1 MKFLRYL
8 VRTAFWVAA
17 AGFFALFLLEFAR
30 SAALDSSWLVVQLRR
45 LGNPFVRQMGSWL
58 GIAAGTGLAK
68 YLPLVVA
75 AVTLGLQVAV
85 DTVLFRI
92 SIALT
97 PAPKPRR
104 LSPPPAPV
112 AQPQRLT
119 QAAPPEPPPPPPR
132 ATVASRPTPQSSQ
145 VRVQPAPRTSGPAPP
160 PVSRVVEEP
169 VRSGI
174 GLGGTSSGLSTLVG
188 APEIDA
194 GLPNRIGRYELLE
207 ELGRGAMGA
216 VFKARDPNL
225 GRAVAVKVILT
236 ANLTPQALTEYKKRF
251 YREAEAAGRM
261 THPGVVTIH
270 DMGEDPASGQ
280 PYLVM
285 EYIEGVPLDNLIE
298 EAPAGLPLAQVLDLG
313 AQVARA
319 LDYAHQRGV
328 VHRDI
333 KPANILVTKDGRAK
347 IADFGIAKLEGA
359 QLTQTGQLVGTPAFM
374 SPEQFSGGGV
384 DARSDIFS
392 LGAVLYESLTGKMPF
407 PGETVTEIIYKV
419 VQATPA
425 PVRQHNPQLPAEVDV
440 VLSRCLAK
448 DPAQRYQRAQA
459 LAADLDNLKAGRP
472 LAG

>member
-1 MKFLRYL
+1 MRFLRYL
-8 VRTAFWVAA
+8 VRSVFWLAA
-17 AGFFALFLLEFAR
+17 AGFFALFILEFAR
-30 SAALDSSWLVVQLRR
+30 SAALDSSALVVLLRR
-45 LGNPFVRQMGSWL
+45 LGNPIVRQVGSWL
-58 GIAAGTGLAK
+58 GIGAGTGLAK

-75 AVTLGLQVAV
+75 LATLGVQVAI
-85 DTVLFRI
+85 DTVLLKI
-92 SIALT
+92 SIAMAL
-97 PAPKPRR
+97 APKPRR
-104 LSPPPAPV
+104 PALAPAAAPPAPPPHFTQTVHPPPPASSP
-112 AQPQRLT
+112 A
-119 QAAPPEPPPPPPR
+119 
-132 ATVASRPTPQSSQ
+132 ATVTSRPSPQSSQ
-145 VRVQPAPRTSGPAPP
+145 VRVQAAPP
-160 PVSRVVEEP
+160 PSRVVEEP

-174 GLGGTSSGLSTLVG
+174 GLGATSSGLSTLVG

-194 GLPNRIGRYELLE
+194 GMPNRVGRYELLE

-216 VFKARDPNL
+216 VYKARDPNL

-236 ANLTPQALTEYKKRF
+236 ANLTPQALAEYKKRF

-280 PYLVM
+280 PFLVM
-285 EYIEGVPLDNLIE
+285 EYVEGVPLDKMIE
-298 EAPAGLPLAQVLDLG
+298 DSPGGNGLPLAQALEIG
-313 AQVARA
+313 AQVAHA

-328 VHRDI
+328 IHRDI
-333 KPANILVTKDGRAK
+333 KPANILVTKDGRGK

-392 LGAVLYESLTGKMPF
+392 LGAVLYEALTGKMPF

-425 PVRQHNPQLPAEVDV
+425 PVQKHNPQLPAEADV
-440 VLSRCLAK
+440 LLGRCLAK
-448 DPAQRYQRAQA
+448 DPAQRYQRASA
-459 LAADLDNLKAGRP
+459 LAADLENLKAGRP
-472 LAG
+472 LSS

>member
-1 MKFLRYL
+1 MKFLRWV
-8 VRTAFWVAA
+8 VRTAFWLVAV
-17 AGFFALFLLEFAR
+17 GFFALFLLEFAR
-30 SAALDSSWLVVQLRR
+30 SAALDSSWLVVRLRH

-58 GIAAGTGLAK
+58 GIGAGSALAK

-75 AVTLGLQVAV
+75 AVTLGLQVVV
-85 DTVLFRI
+85 DTVLLRI

-104 LSPPPAPV
+104 PAAAPAPAPV
-112 AQPQRLT
+112 SQSQRVEP
-119 QAAPPEPPPPPPR
+119 APPPPPSPKV
-132 ATVASRPTPQSSQ
+132 TVAPRPTPQSSQ
-145 VRVQPAPRTSGPAPP
+145 VRAQAP
-160 PVSRVVEEP
+160 PVSRVVEES

-188 APEIDA
+188 GPEIDA

-236 ANLTPQALTEYKKRF
+236 ANLTPQALAEYKKRF

-270 DMGEDPASGQ
+270 DMGEDPTSGQ

-285 EYIEGVPLDNLIE
+285 EYIEGVPLDSMIE
-298 EAPAGLPLAQVLDLG
+298 EVPAGLPLAQVLDLG
-313 AQVARA
+313 AQVALA

-419 VQATPA
+419 VHAPLAPA
-425 PVRQHNPQLPAEVDV
+425 RQHNPQLPAEVDM
-440 VLSRCLAK
+440 VLGRCLAK

-472 LAG
+472 LAS

>member
-1 MKFLRYL
+1 VKFLRYL

-30 SAALDSSWLVVQLRR
+30 SAALDSSWLIVQLRR

-58 GIAAGTGLAK
+58 RIAAGSGLAK

-75 AVTLGLQVAV
+75 AVTLGLQVVV
-85 DTVLFRI
+85 DTVLLRI

-112 AQPQRLT
+112 APPQRLT
-119 QAAPPEPPPPPPR
+119 QVATPEPPPPPPR

-145 VRVQPAPRTSGPAPP
+145 VRAQAP

-174 GLGGTSSGLSTLVG
+174 GLGRTSSGLSTLVG
-188 APEIDA
+188 GPEIDA

-236 ANLTPQALTEYKKRF
+236 ANLTPQALAEYKKRF

-270 DMGEDPASGQ
+270 DMGEDPTSGQ

-285 EYIEGVPLDNLIE
+285 EYIEGVPLDNMIE
-298 EAPAGLPLAQVLDLG
+298 QTPAGLPLAQVLDLG
-313 AQVARA
+313 AQVALA

-419 VQATPA
+419 VHAPLAPA
-425 PVRQHNPQLPAEVDV
+425 RQHNPQLPAEVDV

-472 LAG
+472 LSVTS